1 MVNSLQTFASKLP
14 KALADEVDR
23 LIASGRYAN
32 RSEVL
37 RVAVRTLL
45 DSEGSKGA
53 TRTDPP
59 IPPRVRAFYR
69 RLRELAKDPRYRERW
84 VALHGDDVVD
94 VDGDHDALIRRI
106 LEREEEPIYVGL
118 ATDDPTP
125 PRARVP
131 SVVRARRA

>member
-1 MVNSLQTFASKLP
+1 METVASKIP
-14 KALADEVDR
+14 KALADGMDR

-32 RSEVL
+32 RSEIL

-45 DSEGSKGA
+45 DSEGSTGA